1 LLQKNNNRIITLL
14 TDFGIQDPYVA
25 EIKGTILS
33 VNFDAKIVD
42 ISHQIS
48 SYDIREAAFL
58 IGMYYNI
65 FAKKT
70 IHLAVVDPG
79 VGGER
84 ENIIVK
90 TKNFYFVGPDNG
102 IFSMIFQKEKNFT
115 IYKINYSP
123 KNKYSNTFFGR
134 DYFAPIAAMLSKGDR
149 ISKIGKKTDKF
160 IKLDIPKPDIDE
172 NMVIGQIMYVD
183 GFGNLI
189 TNIYK
194 DIIKTNE
201 KKLAIRV
208 GDVVIDK
215 IGRTFSSVSPG
226 EPVAYIG
233 SHGYLEIAI
242 NKGTA
247 DKSLGTVKGSNVE
260 LLYY

>member
-1 LLQKNNNRIITLL
+1 MLKKTNRIITLL

-25 EIKGTILS
+25 EIKASILS
-33 VNFDAKIVD
+33 INFDAKIVD

-58 IGMYYNI
+58 IGMYYKV
-65 FAKKT
+65 FSKST
-70 IHLAVVDPG
+70 IHVSVVDPG

-90 TKNFYFVGPDNG
+90 TKDYFFVGPDNG
-102 IFSMIFQKEKNFT
+102 IFSIVFKKEKRFT
-115 IYKINYSP
+115 VYKINYRP
-123 KNKYSNTFFGR
+123 KLIMSNTFYGR
-134 DYFAPIAAMLSKGDR
+134 DYFAPVAAMLSKGENVT
-149 ISKIGKKTDKF
+149 KIGKRTTKF
-160 IKLDIPKPDIDE
+160 VELDIQEPVIDE
-172 NMVIGQIMYVD
+172 AMIVGQIMYID

-194 DIIKTNE
+194 DHIREQE
-201 KKLAIRV
+201 KNLVIRV

-215 IGRTFSSVSPG
+215 IGRTFSTVSPG
-226 EPVAYIG
+226 KPVAYIG

-247 DKSLGTVKGSNVE
+247 NKSLGTGKGSNVE
-260 LLYY
+260 LIYY